1 MKTTHEKLITSLLAL
16 GLVGVSPVG
25 AQSQNGGYNAAPNNG
40 LAGVIFS
47 STPNE
52 DLNGNGVRDTGV
64 ELDADNDGF
73 LDRFNEGAINES
85 TAGGLDAW
93 NNPIAIDVNN
103 DGVIQTGNY
112 VADLDG
118 DGIIGNAGQIED
130 LNNNGFRDGP
140 FENASFI
147 LGEDTDRDGNL
158 DINER
163 NIANTDGNIFL
174 DRGEDFDA
182 DGRLDIHN
190 ELNIVEQNIDE
201 ANYHGAGVGVDVDG
215 DGTIETVT
223 YDFDINGD
231 GVIQAA
237 AYSQDLDG
245 DGNVDNGTERDRN
258 RDGTFQTTEDLD
270 GDGRFDAGE
279 DLNQNGQPDL
289 ALNEDVNNNGT
300 LDAGEDLNNDG
311 ILNNGGTGAPLVA
324 GGPNTLLAGEGAL
337 INEDRNGDGNLSQSE
352 DIDGD
357 GTFDLVNED
366 LNNDGFLNN
375 GGTAA
380 GGGFNPGEAAL
391 INEDLNANDTLDP
404 GEDLNNDGI
413 LNNGGSGAPLV
424 AGGPNTLLA
433 GEGAL
438 INEDLD
444 ADGNL
449 DVNEDL
455 DNDGNFD
462 FADEDIDGDGFFDSI
477 NEDVDGDGQ
486 LDRFAED
493 VNQNGTLDVAAR
505 NYMTSV
511 DPTAQGTL
519 LDLEFI
525 VANDLLVNGEII
537 ATENYVDQAE
547 LDAIAA
553 SNAYTDAREVAITA
567 AFTAAD
573 ANLQRQINTNREDI
587 DRNARGIAMVAALQH
602 TTVLPGMTQAL
613 DLSAAHFEGETGLA
627 INYSRRI
634 NENVQINF
642 GAASTSDFDESVIK
656 AGIGWQW

>member
-25 AQSQNGGYNAAPNNG
+25 AQSQNAFYNASPNVG
-40 LAGVIFS
+40 QAGVIFS
-47 STPNE
+47 STPDE

-73 LDRFNEGAINES
+73 LDRFNEALINES
-85 TAGGLDAW
+85 TAGGVDAW
-93 NNPIAIDVNN
+93 GNAIAIDVNG

-112 VADLDG
+112 AADLDG
-118 DGIIGNAGQIED
+118 DGIIGGLGQIED
-130 LNNNGFRDGP
+130 NNNNGFRDGAI
-140 FENASFI
+140 ENASFV

-158 DINER
+158 DIDER
-163 NIANTDGNIFL
+163 LTANTDGDNAL

-182 DGRLDIHN
+182 DGQIDMHN
-190 ELNIVEQNIDE
+190 ELVINEQNIVETNYQGNGDADVNGNGVID
-201 ANYHGAGVGVDVDG
+201 AVAYN
-215 DGTIETVT
+215 
-223 YDFDINGD
+223 FDINGD
-231 GVIQAA
+231 GVINQG
-237 AYSQDLDG
+237 AYGQDLDG
-245 DGNVDNGTERDRN
+245 DGTVDNGSERDLN

-270 GDGRFDAGE
+270 GDGRFDVGE
-279 DLNQNGQPDL
+279 DLNGNGFVDAALSEFADQVDYDGNGTIDATAQIA
-289 ALNEDVNNNGT
+289 ALN
-300 LDAGEDLNNDG
+300 
-311 ILNNGGTGAPLVA
+311 P
-324 GGPNTLLAGEGAL
+324 
-337 INEDRNGDGNLSQSE
+337 INEDRNGDGALSSSE

-366 LNNDGFLNN
+366 LNGDGVLNN
-375 GGTAA
+375 GGNNLGEGALLNEFNDGVDYDGNGTIDATAQI
-380 GGGFNPGEAAL
+380 AAANL
-391 INEDLNANDTLDP
+391 INEDT
-404 GEDLNNDGI
+404 
-413 LNNGGSGAPLV
+413 
-424 AGGPNTLLA
+424 
-433 GEGAL
+433 
-438 INEDLD
+438 D

-449 DVNEDL
+449 DVNEDI

-462 FADEDIDGDGFFDSI
+462 FASEDIDADGNFDTI

-486 LDRFAED
+486 LDQFAED
-493 VNQNGTLDVAAR
+493 VNQNGALDTAAR

-511 DPTAQGTL
+511 DPTAPATL
-519 LDLEFI
+519 LDLDII
-525 VANDLLVNGEII
+525 VATDLLVNGEIV

-613 DLSAAHFEGETGLA
+613 DVSAAHFEGETGLA

>member
-1 MKTTHEKLITSLLAL
+1 MKTTHEKLIISLLAL

-25 AQSQNGGYNAAPNNG
+25 AQSQNAGYSASPNGGQ
-40 LAGVIFS
+40 AGVIFS
-47 STPNE
+47 STPDE

-64 ELDADNDGF
+64 EVDADNDGF
-73 LDRFNEGAINES
+73 LDRFNEAAINEA
-85 TAGGLDAW
+85 TAGGLDLW
-93 NNPIAIDVNN
+93 NNPIAIDVNG

-112 VADLDG
+112 AADLDG
-118 DGIIGNAGQIED
+118 DGIIGGNVIED
-130 LNNNGFRDGP
+130 ANNNGFRDGP
-140 FENASFI
+140 FENASFV

-158 DINER
+158 DVVENL
-163 NIANTDGNIFL
+163 DGDNNL
-174 DRGEDFDA
+174 DRGEDLDA
-182 DGRLDIHN
+182 DGQIDMHN
-190 ELNIVEQNIDE
+190 ELLINEQNIVETNYQGNGDADVNGNGVID
-201 ANYHGAGVGVDVDG
+201 AVAYN
-215 DGTIETVT
+215 
-223 YDFDINGD
+223 FDINGD
-231 GVIQAA
+231 GVINQG
-237 AYSQDLDG
+237 AYSADLDG
-245 DGNVDNGTERDRN
+245 DGNVDNGTERDFN

-270 GDGRFDAGE
+270 GDGRFDVGE
-279 DLNQNGQPDL
+279 DLNGNGLVDA
-289 ALNEDVNNNGT
+289 ALNEFVDQVDYDGNGT
-300 LDAGEDLNNDG
+300 IDATAQIAAAN
-311 ILNNGGTGAPLVA
+311 
-324 GGPNTLLAGEGAL
+324 L
-337 INEDRNGDGNLSQSE
+337 INEDRNGDGNLSVSE

-366 LNNDGFLNN
+366 LNNDGVLNN
-375 GGTAA
+375 GGN
-380 GGGFNPGEAAL
+380 NPGEGPLLNEFDDGVDYDGNGTIDATAQIAAANL
-391 INEDLNANDTLDP
+391 INED
-404 GEDLNNDGI
+404 
-413 LNNGGSGAPLV
+413 V
-424 AGGPNTLLA
+424 
-433 GEGAL
+433 
-438 INEDLD
+438 D

-449 DVNEDL
+449 DVNEDI

-462 FADEDIDGDGFFDSI
+462 FANEDIDNDGNFDTI

-486 LDRFAED
+486 LDQFAED

-511 DPTAQGTL
+511 DPTAPATL
-519 LDLEFI
+519 LDLDII
-525 VANDLLVNGEII
+525 VANDLLVNGEIV

-573 ANLQRQINTNREDI
+573 ADLQRQINTNREDI
-587 DRNARGIAMVAALQH
+587 ERNARGIAMVAALQH

-656 AGIGWQW
+656 DGIGVQW

>member
-25 AQSQNGGYNAAPNNG
+25 AQSQNGGYSASPNG
-40 LAGVIFS
+40 GQAGVIFS
-47 STPNE
+47 STPDE

-64 ELDADNDGF
+64 ELDNDNDGF
-73 LDRFNEGAINES
+73 LDRFNEAVINES
-85 TAGGLDAW
+85 TAGGIDAW
-93 NNPIAIDVNN
+93 GNPIAIDVNG

-112 VADLDG
+112 AADLDG
-118 DGIIGNAGQIED
+118 DGIIGGLGQIED
-130 LNNNGFRDGP
+130 ANNNGFRDGP

-158 DINER
+158 DVVENL
-163 NIANTDGNIFL
+163 DGDNNL
-174 DRGEDFDA
+174 DRGEDLDA
-182 DGRLDIHN
+182 DGQIDLHN
-190 ELNIVEQNIDE
+190 ELNINEQNIVE
-201 ANYHGAGVGVDVDG
+201 TNYQNNGDADVNGNGVIDAVA
-215 DGTIETVT
+215 
-223 YDFDINGD
+223 YNFDINGD
-231 GVIQAA
+231 GVINQG
-237 AYSQDLDG
+237 AYGQDLDG
-245 DGNVDNGTERDRN
+245 DGTVDLGTERDLN

-270 GDGRFDAGE
+270 GDGRFDVGE
-279 DLNQNGQPDL
+279 DLNGNGIVDAALSEFADQVDYDGNGTIDATAQIA
-289 ALNEDVNNNGT
+289 ALN
-300 LDAGEDLNNDG
+300 
-311 ILNNGGTGAPLVA
+311 P
-324 GGPNTLLAGEGAL
+324 
-337 INEDRNGDGNLSQSE
+337 INEDRNNDGVLSQSE

-366 LNNDGFLNN
+366 LNNDGILNDGN
-375 GGTAA
+375 LG
-380 GGGFNPGEAAL
+380 AL
-391 INEDLNANDTLDP
+391 LNEDANNDGNLDP
-404 GEDLNNDGI
+404 GEDLNGDGI
-413 LNNGGSGAPLV
+413 LNNGGSGPLV
-424 AGGPNTLLA
+424 NGNPTLLA

-438 INEDLD
+438 INEDVD
-444 ADGNL
+444 GDGNL
-449 DVNEDL
+449 DVNEDI

-462 FADEDIDGDGFFDSI
+462 FADEDIDNDGNFDTI

-486 LDRFAED
+486 LDAFAED

-511 DPTAQGTL
+511 DPTAPATL
-519 LDLEFI
+519 LDLDMI
-525 VANDLLVNGEII
+525 VANDLLVNGEIV

-553 SNAYTDAREVAITA
+553 ANAYTDAREVAITA

-634 NENVQINF
+634 NDNVQINF
-642 GAASTSDFDESVIK
+642 GAASTSDFDENVVK